1 MGSSISA
8 IYDDYDDYEF
18 ICNTLEVKPKDIN
31 HMYDH
36 LREILNQRG
45 YNSKY
50 DYFSHLRKMEDRNKK
65 IDSILNI

>member
-18 ICNTLEVKPKDIN
+18 ICNTLEIKAKDID

-36 LREILNQRG
+36 LREILKERG
-45 YNSKY
+45 YGSKY
-50 DYFSHLRKMEDRNKK
+50 DYFAHLRKVEERHKK
-65 IDSILNI
+65 IDSIINI